1 MSLGQFLLE
10 YPQQVNDIHYNGFEL
25 LDYDK
30 LESHVKERGARKID
44 VSEIV
49 TLLKSGKLIGL
60 VEGCS
65 EIGPRALGNRSILF
79 DPRNPEAK
87 EIVNKFKRR
96 EWWRPLAGTVLQ
108 EHAHTY
114 FDMGSLKTS
123 PYMSF
128 AVKAKSRAVNE
139 VPSIVHVDGTC
150 RVQTINKG
158 PLYDLIAAFYTE
170 TDVPILLNT
179 SFNLA
184 VYPIVE
190 NKEFLEFTK
199 RSSEFKYVYEV

>member
-1 MSLGQFLLE
+1 MT
-10 YPQQVNDIHYNGFEL
+10 DINEAL
-25 LDYDK
+25 
-30 LESHVKERGARKID
+30 KILID
-44 VSEIV
+44 QKPLVIFHGKSEW
-49 TLLKSGKLIGL
+49 
-60 VEGCS
+60 
-65 EIGPRALGNRSILF
+65 GPRALGNRSILF

-87 EIVNKFKRR
+87 EIVNKFKKR

-128 AVKAKSRAVNE
+128 AVNAKLKAVNE

-150 RVQTINKG
+150 RVQTIDKG

-184 VYPIVE
+184 GYPIVE
-190 NKEFLEFTK
+190 NKEFLEFTTK
-199 RSSEFKYVYEV
+199 SSEFKYVYEV